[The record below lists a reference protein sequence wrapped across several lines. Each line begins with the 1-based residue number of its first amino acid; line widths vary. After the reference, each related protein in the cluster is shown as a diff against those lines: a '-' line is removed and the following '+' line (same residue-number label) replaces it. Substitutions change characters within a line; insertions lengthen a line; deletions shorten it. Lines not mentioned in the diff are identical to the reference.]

1 MPLLP
6 KRGLTLPGYNYCGP
20 GNPLDN
26 GKPVNE
32 LDAICDRLDYC
43 YSKPGINKN
52 DCDKVMLNEM
62 KTSKSATLGEK
73 LSKYLI
79 VKPIIYSKHKLGL
92 GTQWSDKLAEELHK
106 PIIKKFPLRRI
117 MVSGPNE
124 TWSTDLIDMKEFS
137 KYNKC
142 YNYLLNVID
151 IFS

>member
-1 MPLLP
+1 MIFTVNYYHYY
-6 KRGLTLPGYNYCGP
+6 KKGLTLPGYNYCGP

-32 LDAICDRLDYC
+32 LDAICERHDYC

-79 VKPIIYSKHKLGL
+79 VKPIILSKYKLGL
-92 GTQWSDKLAEELHK
+92 GNKYVPLKHAKSVSITRSLLPSRTSTRWSLVPSGNKYQ
-106 PIIKKFPLRRI
+106 
-117 MVSGPNE
+117 MVR
-124 TWSTDLIDMKEFS
+124 
-137 KYNKC
+137 
-142 YNYLLNVID
+142 
-151 IFS
+151 